1 MSMRTRK
8 LSFLTQS
15 VKPGMYVLH
24 MRGVLEQDRPNS
36 SLILLLSGALYVLVF
51 LGSAQTLHLRPK

>member
-1 MSMRTRK
+1 MAMRTGK

-24 MRGVLEQDRPNS
+24 THGVLEQDRPNS
-36 SLILLLSGALYVLVF
+36 SLRLSGALYVLVF
-51 LGSAQTLHLRPK
+51 LGSAQKLHLRPK